1 MSYSSRVNLVG
12 AAITILSLG
21 VAPIAIAQDISTS
34 DIVALIA
41 EMEYHTNQGN
51 VEALVNVIDPEA
63 SFAIASEI
71 GIEPALVR
79 IANLETFFAK
89 GFEGVESHRVNLAI
103 DDIEI
108 EGSVATVTGTTV
120 DRSVQDGLETISHL
134 SWTNVIERQE
144 DDLKVIQWRSRMTGY
159 SIREVESSG
168 DL

>member
-1 MSYSSRVNLVG
+1 MRYSPRVNLVG
-12 AAITILSLG
+12 AAISMLSLG
-21 VAPIAIAQDISTS
+21 VAPIAIAQDISES

-63 SFAIASEI
+63 NFGIASEI

-79 IANLETFFAK
+79 IANLETFFAN

-159 SIREVESSG
+159 SIREVESAG